1 MMRASHL
8 TADGASKI
16 TDRIGIVLKCNEK
29 RLKLEKLFRDNGFE
43 VDLVEGK
50 MDPGMVNLFPGSG
63 INFLEQSSQLL
74 ADNPWINEMDLLG
87 PSEQFVR
94 LRRASKAHDKVTNLL
109 GETIRNFDKIS
120 PQPSEEEINLFQA
133 DVISEH
139 SAGGTYWLT
148 NQGRIGNFTDQ
159 PGSFLVDGLLHHLRI
174 TFPITSGTVTYIK
187 LSSLGVAVVIRSR
200 MKKMMEQALEA
211 DKEREEKRKVPAE

>member
-1 MMRASHL
+1 
-8 TADGASKI
+8 
-16 TDRIGIVLKCNEK
+16 
-29 RLKLEKLFRDNGFE
+29 
-43 VDLVEGK
+43 
-50 MDPGMVNLFPGSG
+50 
-63 INFLEQSSQLL
+63 
-74 ADNPWINEMDLLG
+74 
-87 PSEQFVR
+87 
-94 LRRASKAHDKVTNLL
+94 
-109 GETIRNFDKIS
+109 
-120 PQPSEEEINLFQA
+120 
-133 DVISEH
+133 
-139 SAGGTYWLT
+139 LT